1 MPDTSYR
8 TYNVDDYDPAQFYEH
23 HENQGTP
30 NSGPDVIQVRQF
42 LDSNKLEDALKSVIL
57 LPPLGHAEQ
66 DLKERCT
73 SLVVLVLHSFKSV
86 DIEEM
91 VRKLELEDGD
101 ILMNHMS
108 VTADVAFASCGE
120 IRTWIDNSSILWK
133 VEIVMKSIL
142 ELYNLNIKILTG
154 NKICCKDGWSSE
166 GEGSSKNGDVSEN
179 PSHKTVFIPRVI
191 TRSNEINRNSEETVI
206 EEKIVFFACL

>member
-23 HENQGTP
+23 HERTP

-101 ILMNHMS
+101 ILMKYVYKMQLSSDSAICQSLLTWHS
-108 VTADVAFASCGE
+108 HLVERFGHGSI
-120 IRTWIDNSSILWK
+120 IR
-133 VEIVMKSIL
+133 
-142 ELYNLNIKILTG
+142 
-154 NKICCKDGWSSE
+154 
-166 GEGSSKNGDVSEN
+166 
-179 PSHKTVFIPRVI
+179 VFSGRL
-191 TRSNEINRNSEETVI
+191 R
-206 EEKIVFFACL
+206 L